1 MSKKKIGIISII
13 KKVRKYGQKAVKFM
27 DMSEFGLMSPGELP
41 GSYSLFIPTKEVPK
55 VTKKE
60 VITVVAVGAGITT
73 LFAVTTPA
81 AIITT
86 APLASAWI
94 STNYTAVQTALN
106 DTFLTVSLESMIM
119 AKKIANTAREV
130 LAKERREI
138 AEIMAQI
145 KRLEGR

>member
-106 DTFLTVSLESMIM
+106 DTFRSMESMFAVKLAQQQREM
-119 AKKIANTAREV
+119 AEI
-130 LAKERREI
+130 I
-138 AEIMAQI
+138 AEL
-145 KRLEGR
+145 KRLDSLLP